1 MTDAIVKNLSFGDD
15 ARNQVFEGITKLT
28 KAVSSTLGASGK
40 CVMLEDNK
48 GNPVIT
54 KDGVTV
60 ADSIILLDPIE
71 NMGARLLK
79 EAARKTVKE
88 AGDGTTTAT
97 ILAHAILEEAY
108 KVKDQVSL
116 RELKTGIEKAVDLV
130 IKHVE
135 SNAHP
140 ADGDM
145 LDQIATISANN
156 DAHIGKII
164 GDAFRAVG
172 GNGVVMMERTM
183 LSDTEVEIVEGVQ
196 YDKGLVNSHFVT
208 NPQIKAA
215 ELDNPLVLII
225 ESPVT
230 NIKQIRSVLEYVIEQ
245 KRSLLI
251 IADLDQPVIAALAM
265 NKVKGNLKV
274 NVINAP
280 TYGVNKKDTIYDL
293 AMLTGATVIN
303 EDLGDD
309 MDLIQPEHLGNCI
322 KSTTYDQET
331 IIQINK
337 QTDEVNGIIEKLK
350 ADILKAKNPN
360 EIVRLEKR
368 LARLSAKVAIVKV
381 GANSEIELG
390 EKADRVEDA
399 ICATKAAIK
408 EGVVAGG
415 GIALRNASD
424 DTARKETGVAENV
437 LFKAIKAPYNTIMS
451 NAGIAHNPK
460 QVYDDGYGINVITG
474 ELVDMIA
481 EGIIDP
487 LLVTKSALRNATS
500 VALTILSTDCVIN
513 NLRVDG
519 SSK

>member
-1 MTDAIVKNLSFGDD
+1 MTDAIVKNLSFGNE
-15 ARNQVFEGITKLT
+15 ARNKVFEGITKLT

-40 CVMLEDNK
+40 CVMLEDGS

-97 ILAHAILEEAY
+97 ILAHAILDEAH
-108 KVKDQVSL
+108 KVNDTVNL
-116 RELKTGIEKAVDLV
+116 RELKAGIENALELV
-130 IKHVE
+130 IDYIGNKAILAE
-135 SNAHP
+135 
-140 ADGDM
+140 GDM

-156 DAHIGKII
+156 DPYLGKII

-172 GNGVVMMERTM
+172 NTGVVMLEHSV

-196 YDKGLVNSHFVT
+196 YDKGLVNAHFIT
-208 NPQIKAA
+208 SPEIKAA

-225 ESPVT
+225 ESPIT
-230 NIKQIRSVLEYVIEQ
+230 NIRQIRSVLEYAIEQ

-251 IADLDQPVIAALAM
+251 IADLDQPVIAAIAM

-293 AMLTGATVIN
+293 ALLTGATVIN

-322 KSTTYDQET
+322 KSITYDQET
-331 IIQINK
+331 ILKIEK
-337 QTDEVNGIIEKLK
+337 QTEEVDNIILNIKQ
-350 ADILKAKNPN
+350 DISRAKKPN
-360 EIVRLEKR
+360 EVIRLEKR
-368 LARLSAKVAIVKV
+368 LARLSAKIAVVKV
-381 GANSEIELG
+381 GANSDIELR

-408 EGVVAGG
+408 DGIVAGG
-415 GIALRNASD
+415 GIALKNAAD
-424 DTARKETGVAENV
+424 HYAAKGLGLAENV
-437 LFKAIKAPYNTIMS
+437 LLKAIRAPHNTILS
-451 NAGIAHNPK
+451 NAGIDHNDNI
-460 QVYDDGYGINVITG
+460 YDEGFGINVVTG
-474 ELVDMIA
+474 ELVNMVDA
-481 EGIIDP
+481 GIIDP
-487 LLVTKSALRNATS
+487 LLVTKSALRNAVS
-500 VALTILSTDCVIN
+500 VAITILSTDCVIN

-519 SSK
+519 SNR